1 MDPPGPGPGGRGLG
15 EAPAPM
21 TINVPA
27 DQATVE
33 WLSGDVALLHL
44 HRRGPLSPWNPKQRA
59 VLKALSED

>member
-1 MDPPGPGPGGRGLG
+1 
-15 EAPAPM
+15 M